1 VLTPPLFIEVSVPS
15 QESEQSCI
23 YTSEHMPSGV
33 TSEIIMNKSTV
44 VVNIS
49 VLQLELYR
57 RYFKHFYCKL
67 RGCTFATFFL
77 ITLIENNHH
86 HHFLSEL

>member
-1 VLTPPLFIEVSVPS
+1 
-15 QESEQSCI
+15 
-23 YTSEHMPSGV
+23 
-33 TSEIIMNKSTV
+33 V

-77 ITLIENNHH
+77 ITLIENNHYH
-86 HHFLSEL
+86 NFLSEL